1 MGVNSESSDTC
12 PLGHAMGRPSQG
24 HSAVPCAAQS
34 DKVPGL
40 MGVACHIPDTLNASY
55 LMRGILFF
63 FFFQDFLFFAYFSR
77 SIYAYIH
84 NLLYI

>member
-63 FFFQDFLFFAYFSR
+63 FFFQDFLFCAYFSR